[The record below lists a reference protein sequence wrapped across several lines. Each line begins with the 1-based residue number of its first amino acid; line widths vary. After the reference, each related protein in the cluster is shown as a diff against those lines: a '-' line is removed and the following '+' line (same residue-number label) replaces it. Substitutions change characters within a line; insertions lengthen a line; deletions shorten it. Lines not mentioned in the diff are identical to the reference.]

1 MSEPKEPKSQETVI
15 QVWNK
20 ETIRVLRRRLGWSQ
34 SDLARRLHCEPH
46 FIEDIETGSCELTT
60 EYSQILELISHQAE
74 ECCDQVQNIARAE
87 KILDQ
92 DSLGQIHSDSLPS
105 DEKDIPR

>member
-1 MSEPKEPKSQETVI
+1 MSTDKKDIPLSI
-15 QVWNK
+15 WNK

-46 FIEDIETGSCELTT
+46 FIENIESGTCHPTD
-60 EYSQILELISHQAE
+60 EYCQILELISHQAE

-92 DSLGQIHSDSLPS
+92 DSLGQIHSDSLPG
-105 DEKDIPR
+105 DEKDFSR